1 MNFAECLQNSC
12 ITLDIKGETKS
23 EIITELVDLLDVA
36 GKITDRAAVLKAV
49 FDREE
54 QVSTGL
60 QLGVAMPHGKTV
72 ALREMIVAVGL
83 KKGGVDFDS
92 LDGKPSNIFIMTV
105 SSVLNANE
113 HIEFLG
119 AMSSMLTH
127 SAIRKAVLNSQ
138 SSQELI
144 DVLKG
149 DE

>member
-1 MNFAECLQNSC
+1 MNFTECLQNSC
-12 ITLDIKGETKS
+12 ITLDIKSETKS

-49 FDREE
+49 FEREE

-72 ALREMIVAVGL
+72 ALREMIVAIGL

-92 LDGKPSNIFIMTV
+92 LDGKPSNIFVMTV

-119 AMSSMLTH
+119 AVSSVLTH
-127 SAIRKAVLNSQ
+127 SAIRKSILKVQ
-138 SSQELI
+138 SREELI
-144 DVLKG
+144 ELLKG
-149 DE
+149 DG